1 MSTAPSS
8 NLRSV
13 HGDRVSQSHR
23 ANSTKIE
30 YSTPEFV
37 VSWCAN
43 QNKYRVSTR
52 QGSIKRFNVISK
64 GKKTRTR
71 EQAFELAKH
80 FADSLSVSKKGQA
93 VQDVQ

>member
-1 MSTAPSS
+1 MSTTRSP

-30 YSTPEFV
+30 YSTNDLV

-43 QNKYRVSTR
+43 QKKYRISTR
-52 QGSIKRFNVISK
+52 QETIKTFSVINK

-71 EQAFELAKH
+71 EQAFELAKQ
-80 FADSLSVSKKGQA
+80 FVDCLSVSKKGQA
-93 VQDVQ
+93 GQDV